1 MDIYTSNK
9 PTRCNRPLEFLEA
22 LRLSFSNIFNF
33 KGRARRSE
41 YWWTALGL
49 YLMTIVVYFLALF
62 LGIGTTGFA
71 LFNDLRSV
79 AAGSFVTTYTILCLW
94 SVVIWVLMLAL
105 IFRRLHD
112 TGHSGW
118 LIGANFLLGI
128 AGFITLAI
136 GTVSDGGSMPL
147 IAIAVLLLI
156 AHLVLS
162 LYIFFLTLFD
172 SDVEE
177 NKYGPSQKY
186 ALEEDEAA
194 EAAAD
199 DYIEQT
205 LEETLAEE
213 QATPE
218 QAEE

>member
-1 MDIYTSNK
+1 MNIYTNNK

>member
-1 MDIYTSNK
+1 MNIYTNNK

-41 YWWTALGL
+41 YWWTVVGL

-186 ALEEDEAA
+186 AIDEAVAA
-194 EAAAD
+194 EATAGDHGEQPLGETPAD
-199 DYIEQT
+199 EPGT
-205 LEETLAEE
+205 TEPAEE
-213 QATPE
+213 
-218 QAEE
+218 

>member
-1 MDIYTSNK
+1 MNIYTNNK

-22 LRLSFSNIFNF
+22 LRLSFSNIINF

-49 YLMTIVVYFLALF
+49 YLITILVYILATL
-62 LGIGTTGFA
+62 IGAGTAGFA
-71 LFNDLRSV
+71 VLTDLRAM
-79 AAGSFVTTYTILCLW
+79 AAGSLFTTYAIISLW
-94 SVVIWVLMLAL
+94 GVAVWILMLAL

-128 AGFITLAI
+128 VGFIFLAAGAI
-136 GTVSDGGSMPL
+136 TRGESMA
-147 IAIAVLLLI
+147 ITAIAVLLL
-156 AHLVLS
+156 AAYAVLA
-162 LYIFFLTLFD
+162 LYIFLLTLFD

-186 ALEEDEAA
+186 AIDEAVAA
-194 EAAAD
+194 EATAGDHGEQPLGETPAD
-199 DYIEQT
+199 EPGT
-205 LEETLAEE
+205 TEPAEE
-213 QATPE
+213 
-218 QAEE
+218 

>member
-41 YWWTALGL
+41 YWWTVVGL

-105 IFRRLHD
+105 TFRRLHD

-118 LIGANFLLGI
+118 LIGAACLVGPLGLIFLV
-128 AGFITLAI
+128 AGVASGEGSTLAKTI
-136 GTVSDGGSMPL
+136 G
-147 IAIAVLLLI
+147 ILLLA

-186 ALEEDEAA
+186 ALEEDETA
-194 EAAAD
+194 EAAAE
-199 DYIEQT
+199 DYIEQAI
-205 LEETLAEE
+205 EETFADES
-213 QATPE
+213 ATTG

>member
-1 MDIYTSNK
+1 MNIYTNNK

-41 YWWTALGL
+41 YWWTVVGL

-186 ALEEDEAA
+186 ALEEDETA
-194 EAAAD
+194 EAAAE
-199 DYIEQT
+199 DYIEQAI
-205 LEETLAEE
+205 EETFADES
-213 QATPE
+213 ATTG

>member
-49 YLMTIVVYFLALF
+49 YLITILVYILATL
-62 LGIGTTGFA
+62 IGAGTAGFA
-71 LFNDLRSV
+71 VLTDLRAM
-79 AAGSFVTTYTILCLW
+79 AAGSLFTTYAIISLW
-94 SVVIWVLMLAL
+94 GVAVWILMLAL

-136 GTVSDGGSMPL
+136 GTVSDGGSIPL

>member
-41 YWWTALGL
+41 YWWTVVGL

>member
-1 MDIYTSNK
+1 MNIYTNNK

-41 YWWTALGL
+41 YWWTVVGL

>member
-1 MDIYTSNK
+1 MNIYTNNK

-41 YWWTALGL
+41 YWWTVVGL

-79 AAGSFVTTYTILCLW
+79 AAGSFVTAYTILCLW
-94 SVVIWVLMLAL
+94 SVVIWILMLAL

>member
-41 YWWTALGL
+41 YWWTVVGL
-49 YLMTIVVYFLALF
+49 HLMTIVVYFLALF

-79 AAGSFVTTYTILCLW
+79 AAGSFLTTYAILCLW

-105 IFRRLHD
+105 TFRRLHD

-118 LIGANFLLGI
+118 LVGATFLMGI
-128 AGFITLAI
+128 FAFISLVAASVSPKDSATFIAILVLIMIAYSILAI
-136 GTVSDGGSMPL
+136 
-147 IAIAVLLLI
+147 
-156 AHLVLS
+156 
-162 LYIFFLTLFD
+162 YIFFLTITD

-186 ALEEDEAA
+186 TLEEDIVTEAFVK
-194 EAAAD
+194 ECV
-199 DYIEQT
+199 EQT
-205 LEETLAEE
+205 IDNAMDEEIDTTESTKE
-213 QATPE
+213 
-218 QAEE
+218 

>member
-1 MDIYTSNK
+1 MNIYTNNK

-41 YWWTALGL
+41 YWWTVVGL

-62 LGIGTTGFA
+62 FGIGTTGFA

-118 LIGANFLLGI
+118 LIGATYLLGI
-128 AGFITLAI
+128 VGFIFLAAGAI
-136 GTVSDGGSMPL
+136 TRGESMA
-147 IAIAVLLLI
+147 ITAIAVLLL
-156 AHLVLS
+156 AAYAVLA
-162 LYIFFLTLFD
+162 LYIFLLTLFD

-186 ALEEDEAA
+186 AIDEAVAA
-194 EAAAD
+194 EATAGDHGEQPLGETPAD
-199 DYIEQT
+199 EPGT
-205 LEETLAEE
+205 TEPAEE
-213 QATPE
+213 
-218 QAEE
+218 